1 MILSVS
7 ALKSNGLAG
16 LFALSGKA
24 MARTG
29 LRMMPTFPLPPLKL
43 SGRTMALCGLRMMPR
58 FPSPSLKFRTVS
70 FPQSGFKAGI
80 SDAAF
85 PVPGLPSPFVLSAT
99 IEYSPL
105 CVGDRCAYKHLRASG
120 SNRSTPGALTPVRVM
135 LSQSI
140 IAYLTPSAP
149 LAGTSRFRRFCDL
162 YEMPSLCAFTTTPRQ
177 PTSGSVLSLTVL
189 YRHVVP

>member
-1 MILSVS
+1 MSTNQNAAFGTISPM
-7 ALKSNGLAG
+7 
-16 LFALSGKA
+16 SGKA

-43 SGRTMALCGLRMMPR
+43 SGRTMAPCGLRMMPR

-105 CVGDRCAYKHLRASG
+105 CVGDRSTYKHLRASG
-120 SNRSTPGALTPVRVM
+120 SNRSTPGALAPVRVM
-135 LSQSI
+135 LSRSI

-149 LAGTSRFRRFCDL
+149 LAGTSRLRRLATYTRCHR
-162 YEMPSLCAFTTTPRQ
+162 CAPIPRRLGI
-177 PTSGSVLSLTVL
+177 P
-189 YRHVVP
+189 RVVPCFR

>member
-1 MILSVS
+1 M
-7 ALKSNGLAG
+7 
-16 LFALSGKA
+16 LSGKA